1 MIFYK
6 FITFLYCK
14 LISFYEKLF
23 LKKNIHSKDSLNID
37 GYQKFQC
44 EHNLIDQL
52 ELNET
57 VKVNNY
63 LEKLVL
69 KELYIF
75 SIIEKIFIENNLS
88 NKISQI
94 TGYNYSID
102 FLTAYRTYS
111 ILEKERGGNFYA
123 NKWHIDKP
131 FSSNNLKV
139 IVPIKPISVEGGGI
153 KILSKENTKKI
164 NNLRDVNDFYTMES
178 NLNEIL
184 VFNPNQCYH
193 KAGNPKNDQIR
204 EQIII
209 QLNPANNWNIN
220 LNIFQKQ
227 YHREPKFPIFSY
239 FFDKRKIIC

>member
-14 LISFYEKLF
+14 LISLYEKFL
-23 LKKNIHSKDSLNID
+23 LKKHIASKDSLNID
-37 GYQKFQC
+37 GYQKFRF
-44 EHNLIDQL
+44 EYNLIDKVEL
-52 ELNET
+52 EDS

-63 LEKLVL
+63 LEKLIL
-69 KELYIF
+69 NELYIF
-75 SIIEKIFIENNLS
+75 SLIEKIFVNSNLL
-88 NKISQI
+88 NKISDI

-102 FLTAYRTYS
+102 FLTAYRTHP
-111 ILEKERGGNFYA
+111 IIKKDRQGNFYA

-139 IVPIKPISVEGGGI
+139 IVPIKPININGGGI

-164 NNLRDVNDFYTMES
+164 INFNDVKDFYTMES

-193 KAGNPKNDQIR
+193 KAGSPENKQIR
-204 EQIII
+204 EQIVI
-209 QLNPANNWNIN
+209 QLNPAKRWSIN
-220 LNIFQKQ
+220 LNIFKKQ
-227 YHREPKFPIFSY
+227 YLREPKFPIFSY